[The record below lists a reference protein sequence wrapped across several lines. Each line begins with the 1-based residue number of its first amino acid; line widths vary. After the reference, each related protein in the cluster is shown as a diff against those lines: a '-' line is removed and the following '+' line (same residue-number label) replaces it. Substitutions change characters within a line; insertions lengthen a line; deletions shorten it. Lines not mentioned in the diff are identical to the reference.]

1 MNILKTLTTL
11 FARWRVQAY
20 LDFMWMTRDFRFFL
34 INIISDIILNLAGV
48 TAVFLLAERFEG
60 IGLWSRDQIVFMLGY
75 AALIR
80 GFLDVGFSYNVLQI
94 SRRIGRGQM
103 DHTLVQPQPVWMG
116 LLTEGF
122 MPFSGSWS
130 LLTGIGI
137 WTWAIFQIDA
147 VFSLYWWLMFFCNLV
162 SSCAIVLSFSFAW
175 GSLAFW
181 APVAAEEISS
191 RAVNFMFQL
200 KSFPL
205 DGLSSYVLASML
217 TVLPVGFV
225 AWYPCRQLLG
235 IAPANLWHTPLVAVV
250 LSLIAWIL
258 FKKGMQHYEQTGS
271 QRYLGFGHRG

>member
-1 MNILKTLTTL
+1 
-11 FARWRVQAY
+11 
-20 LDFMWMTRDFRFFL
+20 
-34 INIISDIILNLAGV
+34 
-48 TAVFLLAERFEG
+48 
-60 IGLWSRDQIVFMLGY
+60 
-75 AALIR
+75 
-80 GFLDVGFSYNVLQI
+80 
-94 SRRIGRGQM
+94 
-103 DHTLVQPQPVWMG
+103 
-116 LLTEGF
+116 
-122 MPFSGSWS
+122 SWS
-130 LLTGIGI
+130 LFTGIGI
-137 WTWAIFQIDA
+137 WTWAIFQLDA
-147 VFSLYWWLMFFCNLV
+147 VLTMYWWLMFFCNLA
-162 SSCAIVLSFSFAW
+162 SSCAIVLSFSFVW

-235 IAPANLWHTPLVAVV
+235 IAPSSLWHTPLVAAV

-258 FKKGMQHYEQTGS
+258 FKKGMQHYAQTGS